1 MSCLCNLRVPF
12 VPLSRAIAKRW
23 QTWRDNSA
31 TNVRGKKF
39 ESDSEICRT
48 RTNTSFSLLSFP
60 NAYVDFP
67 SAAGAIGETQGSVAD
82 NFAAVQTL
90 LTTKLTPLLHQ
101 GLDFSNCTRPHL
113 SNSTANDGDLTPRH
127 LLHIRSLE

>member
-39 ESDSEICRT
+39 ESDSGICRT
-48 RTNTSFSLLSFP
+48 QTNTSFSLLSFP

-67 SAAGAIGETQGSVAD
+67 SAARAIGETQGSVAD
-82 NFAAVQTL
+82 NLAAVETL

-101 GLDFSNCTRPHL
+101 GLDCSKLQTASPFEPDCTRWRTNASPSVAH
-113 SNSTANDGDLTPRH
+113 P
-127 LLHIRSLE
+127 EP